1 MPYQELLIAR
11 SRYKARELTVEAARS
26 EIKALRKALPSTTSD
41 KDIRSAGYYVKV
53 FNQLQDTQKAG
64 ESPEW
69 GRVDAQEW
77 IKTEMATLRGSGP
90 GKGGPGPPIVDAER
104 KINILES
111 FVDLKTKRTKKK
123 KKKKKK
129 KKS

>member
-1 MPYQELLIAR
+1 MTYQELLIAR

-53 FNQLQDTQKAG
+53 FNQLQNTQKAG

-77 IKTEMATLRGSGP
+77 IKTEMATLRGSAAVRMY
-90 GKGGPGPPIVDAER
+90 ISSQL
-104 KINILES
+104 IIIYTNIFLFTTVYLLTQS
-111 FVDLKTKRTKKK
+111 QLAVGAL
-123 KKKKKK
+123 
-129 KKS
+129 